1 MSKESLIEGIA
12 ENVLVMLPKAKAVF
26 KDTYARRPQLKL
38 RGIQVVI
45 LDLISQEGAM
55 SMGQLSSRVAIAKAN
70 TTPLVAD
77 LIEKGLL
84 LRRRYEKDRRVV
96 LIDLTEEGRAL
107 HRQIHE
113 ENMALFKEKLCT
125 LDDGTLCKLDEV
137 VRSLTGVLDHWL
149 SLP

>member
-1 MSKESLIEGIA
+1 MQGKVEICGVNTARLKTLTPAQMDE
-12 ENVLVMLPKAKAVF
+12 LLPKAKAVF

-45 LDLISQEGAM
+45 LDLISLEGAM

-96 LIDLTEEGRAL
+96 LIDLTE
-107 HRQIHE
+107 
-113 ENMALFKEKLCT
+113 
-125 LDDGTLCKLDEV
+125 
-137 VRSLTGVLDHWL
+137 
-149 SLP
+149 